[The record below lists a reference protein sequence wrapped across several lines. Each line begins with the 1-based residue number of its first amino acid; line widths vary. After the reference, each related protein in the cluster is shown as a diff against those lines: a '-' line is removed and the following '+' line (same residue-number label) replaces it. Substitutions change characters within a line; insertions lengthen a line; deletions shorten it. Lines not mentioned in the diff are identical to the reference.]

1 MIRAD
6 FPEEANMHRR
16 SFFGGVVFLVALL
29 ITVPSTHAAD
39 TVPRELTDDAFWK
52 MVSDYSEDS
61 GSFRF
66 EYMSNEL
73 QFQYVI
79 PRLKENRK
87 PGGVYLGVGPEQNFT
102 YIAALQ
108 PKMAFILDIRRQNM
122 VEHLIYKAVFEMSQD
137 RVEFLS
143 RLFSRKA
150 PPGLNEKS
158 TARQIFTAFR
168 SATPDQDLYRENLQA
183 IKDRLLKE
191 HRFQL
196 TTSDRESI
204 EYIYRIFFDTAS
216 VFGYSSGTFGGFGGT
231 YADLMTATDQ
241 QGQARSYLANE
252 ENYQVVRELERKNLI
267 VPVVGDFA
275 GSKALRGV
283 ARYIRDRGATVTA
296 FYTSNVE
303 QYLFQQGDDW
313 KHFLTNVAGLPLD
326 SSSMF
331 IRSSHFAFG
340 DAQPPRQ
347 FNRGRFIQLL
357 SPMAEVVKA
366 YNTGQIASYEDL
378 IRLSK

>member
-1 MIRAD
+1 MSKTFVSLCDSLWLTFR
-6 FPEEANMHRR
+6 NGGCVMVCRR
-16 SFFGGVVFLVALL
+16 LAKSAGLGCVVCLTAFLL
-29 ITVPSTHAAD
+29 TVPSYKAAD
-39 TVPRELTDDAFWK
+39 TLPRELADDAFWQL
-52 MVSDYSEDS
+52 VSGHSEDS

-102 YIAALQ
+102 YMAAVQ

-168 SATPDQDLYRENLQA
+168 SATPDQDLYRENLQG

-231 YADLMTATDQ
+231 YEDLMTATDQ
-241 QGQARSYLANE
+241 QGPLHSIAVADGRGRQGLQHRTD
-252 ENYQVVRELERKNLI
+252 RELRRPDTTLEVSTKN
-267 VPVVGDFA
+267 
-275 GSKALRGV
+275 
-283 ARYIRDRGATVTA
+283 
-296 FYTSNVE
+296 
-303 QYLFQQGDDW
+303 
-313 KHFLTNVAGLPLD
+313 
-326 SSSMF
+326 
-331 IRSSHFAFG
+331 
-340 DAQPPRQ
+340 
-347 FNRGRFIQLL
+347 
-357 SPMAEVVKA
+357 
-366 YNTGQIASYEDL
+366 
-378 IRLSK
+378 